1 MNIIN
6 AKQKLFADYY
16 IQTGNAVESAIKAGY
31 SVNYANAQSYRLLDI
46 VGDYIKEKNKA
57 LESHTI
63 ADMQEVKEFWT
74 NALRDDEIEFKDRLK
89 ASEFIA
95 KTNGAFID
103 KLEHSGNINSDVEI
117 NIGVD
122 ALDD

>member
-1 MNIIN
+1 MN

-74 NALRDDEIEFKDRLK
+74 NALRDDEIEFKDRLR

>member
-1 MNIIN
+1 MN

-103 KLEHSGNINSDVEI
+103 KLEHSGNINSDIEI

-122 ALDD
+122 TFDD

>member
-1 MNIIN
+1 MN

-57 LESHTI
+57 LESHKI
-63 ADMQEVKEFWT
+63 ANMEEVKEFWT
-74 NALRDDEIEFKDRLK
+74 NMLRNEESDSKDRLK